1 MSKKIRKTK
10 EIIYPVF
17 KECSELI
24 TDDYWC
30 KLFDDLSRG
39 KCPKGIIIYNGI
51 LTSSYKR
58 INLNYNFINL
68 KPEEIIKELPDILK
82 NNAYIYSNTDI
93 LKNKELKSAKTEYSS
108 LKKCNDW
115 KKIKNKKMKE
125 NLITNYCLLLK
136 KQYKLSSPQT
146 KSLYMTIRDAI
157 FYYKT
162 HKSNDIIMKDG
173 NISLIK
179 DIEINLEYNL
189 FINNRFKNEW
199 NETKTITLGKME
211 QDFLISKWDNYI
223 TFIVKEFSINT

>member
-10 EIIYPVF
+10 EVIYPVF

-24 TDDYWC
+24 VDDYWC

-39 KCPKGIIIYNGI
+39 KCPKGLVIYNGI
-51 LTSSYKR
+51 LSSSYKR

-68 KPEEIIKELPDILK
+68 TPEQIIKELPDILK

-93 LKNKELKSAKTEYSS
+93 LKNKEIKFAKIEYSS
-108 LKKCNDW
+108 LKNCNDW

-125 NLITNYCLLLK
+125 NLITNYCLFLK
-136 KQYKLSSPQT
+136 KYHKLSITQT
-146 KSLYMTIRDAI
+146 KSVYITIRDAI

-173 NISLIK
+173 IISSIK
-179 DIEINLEYNL
+179 DIE
-189 FINNRFKNEW
+189 FIYKDNVFVNNRFKNKWSEI
-199 NETKTITLGKME
+199 NSISPKQE

-223 TFIVKEFSINT
+223 SFIIKDFSNNT